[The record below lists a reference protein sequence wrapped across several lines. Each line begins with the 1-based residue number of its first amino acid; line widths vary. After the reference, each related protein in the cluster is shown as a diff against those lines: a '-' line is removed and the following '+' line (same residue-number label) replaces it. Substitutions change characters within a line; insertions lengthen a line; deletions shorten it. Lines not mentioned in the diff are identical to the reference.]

1 MIDAEQYGPWAV
13 IAGASEGIG
22 TSFAHKLGKAGLNL
36 VLIARNEELLGKV
49 ADEVRDECGV
59 QVRVLALDLGRADM
73 LERVREMTADV
84 DVGLVI
90 YNAAAGSGRFL
101 EVPLDDALLAVRVN
115 TIGPLSLV
123 HHFGRGM
130 AERGRGGII
139 LIGSLAGNAGGVTTV
154 VYSASKAFAQIFAEG
169 LWSDLKPQGVDVLYV
184 VVGATNTPKRARL
197 GLKDSPDEIVAEP
210 DEVAQ
215 DALDHIADGP
225 VFVPEHLA
233 EGFRY
238 FSSLPRR
245 EAAEAMAGLLLGYAD
260 SFTAD

>member
-1 MIDAEQYGPWAV
+1 MIDAERYGPWAV
-13 IAGASEGIG
+13 IAGASEGVG
-22 TSFAHKLGKAGLNL
+22 ASFAHKLGSAGINL
-36 VLIARNEELLGKV
+36 VLVARNVALLGQV
-49 ADEVRDECGV
+49 AEEVRKACNV
-59 QVRVLALDLGRADM
+59 QVRVLALDLSQADM
-73 LERVREMTADV
+73 LERVREAADDV
-84 DVGLVI
+84 DVGLVV

-101 EVPLDDALLAVRVN
+101 DVPLDDALLAVRVN

-130 AERGRGGII
+130 AERGRGGVI
-139 LIGSLAGNAGGVTTV
+139 LIGSLAGNAGGVTTP

-169 LWSDLKPQGVDVLYV
+169 LWSDLKPRGVDVLYM

-210 DEVAQ
+210 DDVAQ

-245 EAAEAMAGLLLGYAD
+245 EAAEAMASLLLGYAD
-260 SFTAD
+260 SFTED